1 MEMKKSYMNKFSTL
15 LQNKMKNRFLTFLFL
30 ISCCNLIA
38 QNNGQIT
45 GDFSLN
51 LQSYVEDAAIN
62 ATAADEVVLNNAF
75 LNLTYSS
82 NNFII
87 GLRYESYLNA
97 LLDYDSEFRGNGVPY
112 RYAGYTIDGLEI
124 TAGNFYEQ
132 FGSGLIFRSYEEK
145 GLGIDNAMDGIRLK
159 YKIGKGISL
168 KSFIGKS
175 RTFFTYAEGIF
186 RGIDAEID
194 INESFELENATKYIL
209 GGSFI
214 SRYEQRTNPKF
225 IIPQNVAA
233 YAGRLNI
240 LNGGWNYY
248 GEFAYKIND
257 PINSL
262 QENQMNYA
270 SGSAFTNSLT
280 YSQRGFGITA
290 EIHRADNMLL
300 LSERERTGKAYI
312 MNYIPTLSKPHA
324 YTLLAIYPCATQAMG
339 ELGVQLDIFYK
350 IKKGTLLGGKYGT
363 KVNFNF
369 SRINGLEGGYSM
381 LNDNQD
387 HTPALF
393 DFSQELYYS
402 DINIEIN
409 KKVNKNVRYNAVIA
423 NQTYNK
429 DFLEGKTPGE
439 YGVLNSTIAVLDLSY
454 RIKKGHTIRF
464 ETQALFS
471 KQLESASKEAE
482 GDWLMALAEYTISPN
497 WFFAI
502 QDMYNY
508 GNENESKR
516 LHYMNLNIGF
526 LKGSTRFEIGYGK
539 KREGIFCVGGVCK
552 LVPSS
557 NGLNLSIT
565 TSF

>member
-1 MEMKKSYMNKFSTL
+1 
-15 LQNKMKNRFLTFLFL
+15 MKNQALTILL
-30 ISCCNLIA
+30 ILCSFKLAA
-38 QNNGQIT
+38 QNSEIH

-51 LQSYVEDAAIN
+51 LQSYIEDETIN

-75 LNLTYSS
+75 LNLIYSS
-82 NNFII
+82 NNFTV

-97 LLDYDSEFRGNGVPY
+97 LLDYDSEFKGNGIPY
-112 RYAGYTIDGLEI
+112 RYATYSIDGLEI

-159 YKIGKGISL
+159 YRIGKGISL

-175 RTFFTYAEGIF
+175 RTFFTYADGIF
-186 RGIDAEID
+186 RGIDGEVD
-194 INESFELENATKYIL
+194 VNETFGLENQTKYIL

-214 SRYEQRTNPKF
+214 SRYEQRSNPKF

-248 GEFAYKIND
+248 GEYAYKIND

-262 QENQMNYA
+262 QESEMNYA
-270 SGSAFTNSLT
+270 SGSAFTNSIT
-280 YSQRGFGITA
+280 YSQRGFGVTA

-300 LSERERTGKAYI
+300 LSERDRTGKAYI

-324 YTLLAIYPCATQAMG
+324 YTLLATYPCATQAMG
-339 ELGVQLDIFYK
+339 ELGVQLDLFYK
-350 IKKGTLLGGKYGT
+350 FKKGTLLGGKYGT
-363 KVNFNF
+363 KINLNL
-369 SRINGLEGGYSM
+369 SRINALEGGNSM
-381 LNDNQD
+381 LNDNTD
-387 HTPALF
+387 HTPALLNF
-393 DFSQELYYS
+393 DEELYFS
-402 DINIEIN
+402 DINLEIN
-409 KKVNKNVRYNAVIA
+409 KKVNKKVKYNAVFA
-423 NQTYNK
+423 HQKYNK

-439 YGVLNSTIAVLDLSY
+439 YGTLSSTIGVIDLSY
-454 RIKKGHTIRF
+454 KIKKGHTIRI
-464 ETQALFS
+464 ETQALFAKELDSVS
-471 KQLESASKEAE
+471 KKQE
-482 GDWLMALAEYTISPN
+482 GDWIMALAEYTISPN
-497 WFFAI
+497 WFFTI

-508 GNENESKR
+508 GNEDESKR
-516 LHYMNLNIGF
+516 LHYMNINFGF
-526 LKGSTRFEIGYGK
+526 LKGATRFEIGYGK

-552 LVPSS
+552 VVPSS

-565 TSF
+565 SSF